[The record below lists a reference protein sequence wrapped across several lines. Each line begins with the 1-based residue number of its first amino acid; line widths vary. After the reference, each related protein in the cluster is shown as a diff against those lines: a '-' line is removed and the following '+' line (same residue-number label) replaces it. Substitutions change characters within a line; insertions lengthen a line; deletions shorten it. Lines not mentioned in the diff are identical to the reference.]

1 MRSKS
6 WIIAGIIMT
15 SWVVPP
21 SKAQIPFLPDLDLQ
35 PESFLERNSDNRV
48 ISDCIR
54 LDGRCLF
61 EIAGISSQLADRKQ
75 VIERNLATITEA
87 YFEGAPDRVKVEVR
101 EESNLPVLYVNGERL
116 LTITNLDA
124 ELYNLE
130 PTNLAARL
138 QNSLPNDFQQAKT
151 EREPQYLSRQVA
163 IASGILLGM
172 LLSSWGIRHWRD
184 RTQQQTLINSIS
196 SSTHPLA
203 SQLNKQQQQ
212 NITEVQHRIA
222 QIGQVAVWGG
232 GGFFILGLFPYSRF
246 LQVLLIG
253 ALNIPT
259 TVGVVGLGTYVVVR
273 LSYALID
280 RFTSV
285 LTTGYLS
292 TPESSRRLQL
302 RVSTIS
308 GVTKSIT
315 TLILSAIGIILGLM
329 ALGIDIGPLLA
340 GAGILGVALSLAS
353 QNLIKDGIN
362 GFLIIVEDHYAIGD
376 VIAVGEFGGLVEN
389 MNLRITQLRDAEGR
403 LITIPNSEVRAVANL
418 SSTWARADL
427 SIPVAYNT
435 DVNRALE
442 LIKNIAYQMND
453 DPHWQA
459 QILESP
465 QILGVD
471 DFGSRGV
478 IIRVWIK
485 TLPLKQWDV
494 AREFRRLLKVAFDEA
509 GIPIPLP
516 QQEIWFNNL
525 FPLQTTNDSQNSDS
539 SF

>member
-1 MRSKS
+1 MRSKN
-6 WIIAGIIMT
+6 WVIAGVMIA

-21 SKAQIPFLPDLDLQ
+21 SKAQIPFLPNLDLQ
-35 PESFLERNSDNRV
+35 PRSFLEQNSDRRV

-61 EIAGISSQLADRKQ
+61 EIAGIRSELPDRKQ
-75 VIERNLATITEA
+75 VIERNLASIRDA
-87 YFEGAPDRVKVEVR
+87 YFESDADRVKVEVR
-101 EESNLPVLYVNGERL
+101 PESNLPVLYANGQRL
-116 LTITNLDA
+116 VTITNLDA

-130 PTNLAARL
+130 PTSLAVRL
-138 QNSLPNDFQQAKT
+138 QDSLPNDLQQAKA
-151 EREPQYLSRQVA
+151 EREARYLSRQIA
-163 IASGILLGM
+163 IGSGILLSM
-172 LLSSWGIRHWRD
+172 LASSWAIRRWRD
-184 RTQQQTLINSIS
+184 RTQQQALTDSIS
-196 SSTHPLA
+196 SA
-203 SQLNKQQQQ
+203 SDPVATQLNKQQQQ
-212 NITEVQHRIA
+212 NITEVQRRIT
-222 QIGQVAVWGG
+222 QIGLVGVWGG
-232 GGFFILGLFPYSRF
+232 GGYLILGLFPYTRF

-253 ALNIPT
+253 ALNIPVI
-259 TVGVVGLGTYVVVR
+259 VGVVALGTYVIIR
-273 LSYALID
+273 LSYASID

-315 TLILSAIGIILGLM
+315 TLILSAIGIILGLI

-353 QNLIKDGIN
+353 QNLIKDAIN
-362 GFLIIVEDHYAIGD
+362 GFLIIVEDHYAVGD
-376 VIAVGEFGGLVEN
+376 VIAIGEFGGLVEN

-403 LITIPNSEVRAVANL
+403 LITIPNSEVKAVANL
-418 SSTWARADL
+418 SSNWSRADL
-427 SIPVAYNT
+427 SIPVAYSA
-435 DVNRALE
+435 DVNHAIE
-442 LIKNIAYQMND
+442 LIKNAASQMNG

-494 AREFRRLLKVAFDEA
+494 AREFRRRLKVAFDEA

-516 QQEIWFNNL
+516 QQEVWFNNL
-525 FPLQTTNDSQNSDS
+525 LPQLSKNSLHTDSAS
-539 SF
+539 